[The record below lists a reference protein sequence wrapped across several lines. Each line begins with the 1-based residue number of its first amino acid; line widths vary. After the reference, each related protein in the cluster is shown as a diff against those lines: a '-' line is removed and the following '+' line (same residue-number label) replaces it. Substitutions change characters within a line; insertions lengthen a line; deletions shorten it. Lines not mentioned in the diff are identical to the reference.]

1 LFRYVLRFLRDGIL
15 PSEPKLL
22 RELYLESEF
31 WRFESLRKAI
41 EARNMELLA
50 RRQEESDALA
60 SAAATSLLASGIG
73 STSIKDQPRR
83 RESDTAKTKAA
94 TPRDPSAWWQEPP
107 LWWGAPAKKD
117 PAPTAKGDGTPPASS
132 RKEKEEPDTWWKT
145 STYKGTDYWH
155 LLSPASKS
163 NPARGRD
170 DSADHRHEEAPGLSS
185 DRPFSTANGTP
196 RTPLVVHSTW
206 PSITN

>member
-1 LFRYVLRFLRDGIL
+1 MLRFLRDGIL

-60 SAAATSLLASGIG
+60 SAAAASLLASGTG
-73 STSIKDQPRR
+73 STSIKDLSRQH
-83 RESDTAKTKAA
+83 ESDATKSKAA

-107 LWWGAPAKKD
+107 LWWGAPARKEAA
-117 PAPTAKGDGTPPASS
+117 PAAKADGPAPASS
-132 RKEKEEPDTWWKT
+132 RKEKEEPDAWWKT

-155 LLSPASKS
+155 SLSLTSKNNS
-163 NPARGRD
+163 IRGRD
-170 DSADHRHEEAPGLSS
+170 DSADHRHEEAPVLSS
-185 DRPFSTANGTP
+185 ERPSTTTNGTP
-196 RTPLVVHSTW
+196 RTSVVVHSTW